1 MGQKTSK
8 TTANEFDAVVPHPS
22 GRAETSLDQQSVQI
36 IKQAPS
42 KSLTIPD
49 KESVE
54 LNEELIKVIRDMDG
68 VTSSLTLAQFQ
79 EKISHLDFTEQFEEN
94 SETANTITA
103 EEYENVLKK
112 VSGLLEQGAT
122 ALPIDEEAESSALF
136 ECILRDKLAILSL
149 ILSVRRQDLHQK
161 CNGLTMLESTVVYR
175 RWDLFTYLVTN
186 FNDEINTATSG
197 TLAALVKM
205 STEFGWTEELFGKWF
220 TGIKN
225 DIEDVDFDSL
235 QALTGPQFD
244 VALELYPLMMEEI
257 RLLDPNSSI
266 APHDMV

>member
-1 MGQKTSK
+1 
-8 TTANEFDAVVPHPS
+8 
-22 GRAETSLDQQSVQI
+22 
-36 IKQAPS
+36 
-42 KSLTIPD
+42 
-49 KESVE
+49 
-54 LNEELIKVIRDMDG
+54 
-68 VTSSLTLAQFQ
+68 
-79 EKISHLDFTEQFEEN
+79 
-94 SETANTITA
+94 
-103 EEYENVLKK
+103 
-112 VSGLLEQGAT
+112 
-122 ALPIDEEAESSALF
+122 
-136 ECILRDKLAILSL
+136 LSL

>member
-1 MGQKTSK
+1 MGEQNTMGQKTSK

-36 IKQAPS
+36 IKTAPS

-54 LNEELIKVIRDMDG
+54 LNEELIK
-68 VTSSLTLAQFQ
+68 
-79 EKISHLDFTEQFEEN
+79 EN

-266 APHDMV
+266 APYDMV